1 MISASA
7 NEFIQK
13 AAQFTI
19 ESAKD
24 WKGRVTRAEIVMRV
38 VEALGAIGDVYWS
51 SDLVFEHDP
60 VNKPLFAIRVN
71 DRVNWTRIE
80 VRALR
85 KGFNG
90 QIQRYAYDLNLT
102 NEAALYHFKISIGR
116 AFSQI
121 SWGQP

>member
-1 MISASA
+1 VISATA

-19 ESAKD
+19 ESARD
-24 WKGRVTRAEIVMRV
+24 RKGRVTRAEIVMRIV
-38 VEALGAIGDVYWS
+38 YALGAIGDVYWS

-60 VNKPLFAIRVN
+60 GDKPSFAIRVN

-80 VRALR
+80 IRALR

-116 AFSQI
+116 AFPQI